1 MNVYLKKMCLTIAES
16 LKRQRGN
23 QYGFGDDPDSWDHV
37 EKNLTEELLDDP
49 DITTTKPIENFFGN
63 LDRELRKTGSHG
75 FDKAGD
81 DLVIKYSKDLIQT
94 DEFQWRTKAN
104 KQKAKE
110 LKSMQVAFIAQ
121 QKAQVALT
129 ANEEEAVLLNSQ
141 NRVLQCIQSCKEKHG
156 GPIRTKGALHSMVTN
171 WESSEKALDTS
182 LNLEIHLRKLTFT
195 KVKASCPLFKQMK
208 LSIDEK
214 VRNLESLIESQL
226 DLRTLAEMEDLESA
240 IREDSS
246 SDDNAATDNVQAM
259 EELNVSGEESCL
271 YKEGEFIV
279 GLFTSGIYP
288 GEVTRTYGDMVT
300 ADFLIPANV
309 RQSNEQSRFW
319 KRSSEDQAEKYEIHK
334 NSVLPIRPVLS
345 LSKYSTNR
353 TIIYDLVNVDLIM
366 KFV

>member
-1 MNVYLKKMCLTIAES
+1 MLLTILPKLYDDLCSYPESLAKTNKCEIPYLQPYFLDPTVKKSSPYGVDVSKAISDFGDECDKDLMNVYLKKMCLTIAES

-110 LKSMQVAFIAQ
+110 LKSMQVAFNAQ
-121 QKAQVALT
+121 QKAQAALT

-156 GPIRTKGALHSMVTN
+156 GPITTKGELQSMVAN
-171 WESSEKALDTS
+171 WE
-182 LNLEIHLRKLTFT
+182 
-195 KVKASCPLFKQMK
+195 
-208 LSIDEK
+208 
-214 VRNLESLIESQL
+214 
-226 DLRTLAEMEDLESA
+226 
-240 IREDSS
+240 
-246 SDDNAATDNVQAM
+246 
-259 EELNVSGEESCL
+259 
-271 YKEGEFIV
+271 
-279 GLFTSGIYP
+279 
-288 GEVTRTYGDMVT
+288 
-300 ADFLIPANV
+300 
-309 RQSNEQSRFW
+309 
-319 KRSSEDQAEKYEIHK
+319 
-334 NSVLPIRPVLS
+334 
-345 LSKYSTNR
+345 
-353 TIIYDLVNVDLIM
+353 
-366 KFV
+366 